1 MRLTREKIKSLL
13 DLIMK
18 NSYIEN
24 EVEGHEG

>member
-1 MRLTREKIKSLL
+1 MRLTRERIKSPL